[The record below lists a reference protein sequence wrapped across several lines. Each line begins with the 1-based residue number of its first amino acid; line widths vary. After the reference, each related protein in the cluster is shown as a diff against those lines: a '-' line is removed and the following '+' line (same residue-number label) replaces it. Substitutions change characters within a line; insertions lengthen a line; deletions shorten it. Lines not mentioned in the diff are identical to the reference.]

1 MKQGPDIWYDC
12 WEGGRCHSECPH
24 GKDRVGQRN
33 MEPEEAAETSQKKI
47 KVLSS
52 PRRFEALAKDS
63 KECHNMRENL
73 EAKLGISWL
82 LSNVSS

>member
-1 MKQGPDIWYDC
+1 
-12 WEGGRCHSECPH
+12 
-24 GKDRVGQRN
+24 